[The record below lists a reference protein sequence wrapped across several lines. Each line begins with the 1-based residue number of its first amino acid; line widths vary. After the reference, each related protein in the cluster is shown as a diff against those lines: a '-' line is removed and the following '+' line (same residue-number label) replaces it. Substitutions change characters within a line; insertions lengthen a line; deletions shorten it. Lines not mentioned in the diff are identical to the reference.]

1 MNIINLVG
9 RNIKNRRVMRKR
21 IRMIIRYSRHKID
34 ARIKSMKACMG
45 GMLVGLAVGVTV
57 ASVYPMPM
65 KRCTVRKI
73 KRQVRRALHNA
84 QDMM

>member
-1 MNIINLVG
+1 MNIILLSEEISPLV
-9 RNIKNRRVMRKR
+9 KRKR
-21 IRMIIRYSRHKID
+21 CRMIYFPINAV

-73 KRQVRRALHNA
+73 KRQVGRAING
-84 QDMM
+84 MM